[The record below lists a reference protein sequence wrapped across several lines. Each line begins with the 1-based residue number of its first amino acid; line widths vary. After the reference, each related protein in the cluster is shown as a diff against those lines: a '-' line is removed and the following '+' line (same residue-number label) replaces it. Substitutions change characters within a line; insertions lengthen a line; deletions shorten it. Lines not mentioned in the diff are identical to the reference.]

1 MTRFL
6 EIFIVLSLIQSILS
20 QTIYGLVRFQRSKNT
35 IAGEAWM
42 LFLSIRAIFHGYK
55 GYLE

>member
-6 EIFIVLSLIQSILS
+6 EIFTVLSLIQSILS
-20 QTIYGLVRFQRSKNT
+20 QIIYGLALFQRSKDT
-35 IAGEAWM
+35 IAGEAWT